1 MPKKC
6 IICTEEAI
14 YKIKDTPDYYCEEC
28 AEENFADISVLIKV
42 EEEAQRLKE
51 AIKGKMGEILET
63 EEELDKM
70 IKVTEKKEISEEEK
84 KEDVQDD
91 KTG

>member
-6 IICTEEAI
+6 IICESEAI
-14 YKIKDTPDYYCEEC
+14 YKIKDTSDFYCKDC

-42 EEEAQRLKE
+42 EEEAQRLKA
-51 AIKGKMGEILET
+51 AIKGKMADILET
-63 EEELDKM
+63 EEELDRM
-70 IKVTEKKEISEEEK
+70 IKVTEKEET

-91 KTG
+91 KTGQD